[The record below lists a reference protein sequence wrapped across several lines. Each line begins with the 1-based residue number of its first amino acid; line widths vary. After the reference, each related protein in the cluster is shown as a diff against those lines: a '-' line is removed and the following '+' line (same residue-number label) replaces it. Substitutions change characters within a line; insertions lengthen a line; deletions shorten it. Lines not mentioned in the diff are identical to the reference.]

1 MEEAGL
7 SGPTLAA
14 ATKAVDPEGKGISP
28 AMVGFITGTGKSAR
42 DECSERAADLIA
54 MALNKPTSRFFETTD
69 VAADLESTST
79 PREQTQMR
87 PTEQQI
93 EGLVD
98 LTTLTKLIGKSK
110 SWIYEQ
116 RIAHPRGS
124 EHPFPIRYAGQSPRF
139 LFSEV
144 LAWMDAV
151 FSAAIAA

>member
-1 MEEAGL
+1 MEAAGL
-7 SGPTLAA
+7 SGPNLAA

-28 AMVGFITGTGKSAR
+28 AMVGFITGGGKSAR
-42 DECSERAADLIA
+42 EECSERAADLIA
-54 MALNKPTSRFFETTD
+54 LVLGKPTSRFFETDDD

-79 PREQTQMR
+79 PREQMQMR
-87 PTEQQI
+87 PNEQQV

-98 LTTLTKLIGKSK
+98 LATLSRLIGKSK

-139 LFSEV
+139 RFSEV
-144 LAWMDAV
+144 LAWMDDV
-151 FSAAIAA
+151 FSPIAA